1 MTTTT
6 GASAQDIEFH
16 YDVGNDFYA
25 LWLDKSLTY
34 SAATWNDTTGEVSD
48 ATALARAQQNKLRHH
63 LNQAALPAGGRLL
76 DIGCGWG
83 ALLALAAEEEHA
95 NEMIGLTLSRAQL
108 AHVNSLALPRV
119 QARLEDWRSHTP
131 DSLYDAI
138 VSVEAF
144 EAFAGP
150 GLTATQRVALYTD
163 FFASCHRWLA
173 PGGMLSLQTIAFDNG
188 VDASGPVGAFF
199 ASDVFPASALPR
211 LAEIT
216 AACDPFFSLT
226 ALTSAP
232 QDYIRTLRAWSA
244 RLLAARE
251 QAEKTVGADTYQRY
265 RLYLKTCEVLFRRG
279 EVTLYRITLRRR
291 PRRLHL
297 PSSSPS

>member
-6 GASAQDIEFH
+6 GASAEDIEFH

-25 LWLDKSLTY
+25 LWLDDTLTY
-34 SAATWNDTTGEVSD
+34 SAAAWDD
-48 ATALARAQQNKLRHH
+48 ASGDAGDAVALARAQQNKLRHH
-63 LNQAALPAGGRLL
+63 LNQAALPPGGRLL

-83 ALLALAAEEEHA
+83 ALLALAAQEDHA
-95 NEMIGLTLSRAQL
+95 GEMTGLTLSRAQHT
-108 AHVNSLALPRV
+108 HVNSLALPRV
-119 QARLEDWRSHTP
+119 QAHLKDWRSHTP
-131 DSLYDAI
+131 DHVYDAI

-150 GLTATQRVALYTD
+150 GLAPAQRVRAYTD
-163 FFASCHRWLA
+163 FFAACHDWLA

-188 VDASGPVGAFF
+188 VDADGPVGAFF

-216 AACDPFFSLT
+216 AACDPYFSLT
-226 ALTSAP
+226 TLTSTP
-232 QDYIRTLRAWSA
+232 EDYVHTLRAWSA
-244 RLLAARE
+244 RLLAARK
-251 QAEKTVGADTYQRY
+251 QAEEAAGPDTYRRY
-265 RLYLKTCEVLFRRG
+265 RLYLKTCELLFRRG

-291 PRRLHL
+291 PQRLHL
-297 PSSSPS
+297 PT